1 MNIDDKK
8 LVREMAR
15 KRYTVARLAKAAG
28 VAASSVSAML
38 HGRKTIRV
46 DTLGKIA
53 DALGVEPA
61 DILTD

>member
-1 MNIDDKK
+1 MKLDAKK
-8 LVREMAR
+8 LLYEMAK
-15 KRYTVARLAKAAG
+15 KRYTVSKLAEIAGITKA
-28 VAASSVSAML
+28 SVSAML